1 LEIETDWVVEVVEK
15 SHNEAGKKAVMVVV
29 RGSGWLF
36 VAASHQGHTASTT
49 LSHWTGINLK
59 MN

>member
-15 SHNEAGKKAVMVVV
+15 SHNEAGKKAVTVVV

-36 VAASHQGHTASTT
+36 VAASHQGHTASNH
-49 LSHWTGINLK
+49 LESLDGN
-59 MN
+59 